1 MPRVRSRRSGALA
14 SLDVGVPRRWKRV
27 VASLALAIASV
38 ALSPNAWSQPTPA
51 PRPTATPPPAEPKE
65 SEEPPAGSL
74 TGQVLLTD
82 SLGRVVVKPASSLP
96 PSLLPPADIGL
107 EHQVPHPGKGARAP
121 TEVES
126 RNEAARPVGFEL
138 FPATQPRLMSYL
150 AAQDELGNTAIA
162 PGPLADVFPA
172 EPLVQGA
179 KYRLGEYG
187 VRYQLDQTFT
197 GTGADDA
204 TAGSNNMGYYTFKF
218 FSKWAVFED
227 PGPGSAGWISTQIN
241 AKEGLGT
248 AGQQQSAKA
257 TLGTLTDP
265 TGIVSIQNGFRVPEL
280 AWQQSLRRGE
290 FVFLAGVINQGNY
303 LDVSTYAN
311 SGRGQFLNSAL
322 INSMVIPLPAYN
334 FGVDLQWQ
342 PTQNWYALL
351 GAAAGNAIA
360 GQTPWTNFSWA
371 DWSIVSEFGYTP
383 GDFLGLGPGVYR
395 IQPFLA
401 RAGGPV
407 QGGVGFNFQ
416 QQLGQHSPFGWFGRF
431 GVGGSQ
437 VSAGASTQI
446 GTGFVLQ
453 APLEHIGLV
462 PRLTNDL
469 LGMGFVWSQ
478 PSATIKTVYHHNE
491 YVWETFYTL
500 QLSPTARL
508 EPDLQLIWDPAF
520 SPDSGPATVFQ
531 VQMILA
537 W

>member
-1 MPRVRSRRSGALA
+1 MALA
-14 SLDVGVPRRWKRV
+14 DLSVRMQRWKRAI
-27 VASLALAIASV
+27 ASLALAIASAV
-38 ALSPNAWSQPTPA
+38 LSPTAWSQPAPTPT
-51 PRPTATPPPAEPKE
+51 PTPPPAETRE
-65 SEEPPAGSL
+65 QGEPAAASSP
-74 TGQVLLTD
+74 GQVLLTD
-82 SLGRVVVKPASSLP
+82 SLGRVVVKPASSVP
-96 PSLLPPADIGL
+96 RSLLPPAHIGL
-107 EHQVPHPGKGARAP
+107 DRQVPQLAKGARAP
-121 TEVES
+121 AEVEL
-126 RNEAARPVGFEL
+126 RNEAARPAGFQL
-138 FPATQPRLMSYL
+138 FPGTQPRLMSYL

-162 PGPLADVFPA
+162 PGPLVDVFPA

-179 KYRLGEYG
+179 KYRLGQHG
-187 VRYQLDQTFT
+187 LRYQLDQTFI

-204 TAGSNNMGYYTFKF
+204 TAGSSNMGYYTFKL

-227 PGPGSAGWISTQIN
+227 PVPGSAGWISAQVN
-241 AKEGLGT
+241 AKEGLDA
-248 AGQQQSAKA
+248 AGQTQTAKA

-265 TGIVSIQNGFRVPEL
+265 TPVADKNGFRVPEL

-290 FVFLAGVINQGNY
+290 FVLLAGVINQGNY
-303 LDVSTYAN
+303 LDASTYAN

-322 INSMVIPLPAYN
+322 INSMVVPTPAYN
-334 FGVDLQWQ
+334 FSVNLQWQ
-342 PTQNWYALL
+342 PTPNWYAML
-351 GAAAGNAIA
+351 GATAGNASA
-360 GQTPWTNFSWA
+360 GETPWTNFSWA
-371 DWSIVSEFGYTP
+371 DWSIVSEFGFSP
-383 GDFLGLGPGVYR
+383 DDFLGLGPGVYR

-416 QQLGQHSPFGWFGRF
+416 QQLGEHSPFGWFGRF

-453 APLEHIGLV
+453 APLEHIGLA

-478 PSATIKTVYHHNE
+478 PSATTKTVYHRNE

-508 EPDLQLIWDPAF
+508 EPDLQLIWDPVF